1 MEATILAL
9 INVSKLKQQLDLE
22 GISHDDFTDN
32 QLELLLT
39 NVVTELMG
47 LSNVPIQAT
56 NHKTIVRD
64 FVGDLLEL
72 DYYPVKNITSLK
84 IGSKTLT
91 ADDYIL
97 DDNLG
102 IVYFNS
108 NLSGMLVVEYCCQ
121 ISDDAISNIVN
132 PLIFDIIKYR
142 LTTNF
147 TTTGVASSVKE
158 GDVQVNYDTNS
169 SLGSLIQGRINDLK
183 SCYSIRIKVL

>member
-1 MEATILAL
+1 MAL
-9 INVSKLKQQLDLE
+9 INVSKLKEQLDLE
-22 GISHDDFTDN
+22 GISYDFTDN

-39 NVVTELMG
+39 NIVNELMG

-72 DYYPVKNITSLK
+72 DYYPISEITSLR

-91 ADDYIL
+91 TDDYVL

-108 NLSGMLVVEYCCQ
+108 NVSGMLVVEYCCQ
-121 ISDDAISNIVN
+121 IPDDAITNIVN
-132 PLIFDIIKYR
+132 PLIFDMIKYR

-147 TTTGVASSVKE
+147 TDTGVMSSVKE
-158 GDVQVNYDTNS
+158 GDVQVNYDTSS
-169 SLGSLIQGRINDLK
+169 SLGNLIQGRIKDLK
-183 SCYSIRIKVL
+183 NSYSIRIKVL